1 MQPLFTGICPLCIC
15 LFRKTRRF
23 TGISQY
29 VGHFRKHEALNKA
42 ILFVNITSSLL
53 WWLTVTWHSQSS
65 SDKST
70 NVLWLTKV
78 QNNWCV
84 SSLCCTKWLSLGFF
98 FFFWIMLKL
107 FAKAPTTIKKK
118 VPAQDTFLK
127 FSATLK
133 IATKLKCWGFL
144 SYFIVCVCLSRIWDT
159 GMGGWG
165 WGGVGVGMDLTGEW
179 GTSSVREWEHRVGG
193 LHREGKGTSLSAPLE
208 GWNSSRAVPPI
219 WQALVKTI
227 PQLLVTL
234 QIQLPFP
241 LWREREWEA
250 IQIDRIQRE
259 KERRVLIGLDRCRGQ
274 LSSCAILISYEGCLA
289 VQAHRLVWF
298 CVCALQQR
306 PLQWLN
312 EELVNMHEGRTL
324 PFTSVTSPD
333 ALAQRKMERNGKSKT
348 LNSYLV
354 PMLLCFS
361 LCN

>member
-1 MQPLFTGICPLCIC
+1 MLRLLELFYC
-15 LFRKTRRF
+15 L
-23 TGISQY
+23 
-29 VGHFRKHEALNKA
+29 
-42 ILFVNITSSLL
+42 
-53 WWLTVTWHSQSS
+53 
-65 SDKST
+65 
-70 NVLWLTKV
+70 
-78 QNNWCV
+78 
-84 SSLCCTKWLSLGFF
+84 
-98 FFFWIMLKL
+98 
-107 FAKAPTTIKKK
+107 
-118 VPAQDTFLK
+118 
-127 FSATLK
+127 
-133 IATKLKCWGFL
+133 
-144 SYFIVCVCLSRIWDT
+144 CLSEQDLRHWD
-159 GMGGWG
+159 GRMGV
-165 WGGVGVGMDLTGEW
+165 GGVGVGMDLTGEW